1 MHFAFDVL
9 VIAHII
15 SGAIGLVAFWIPV
28 LSKKGGSNHRRFGRI
43 FVNMMLLTGGIAIG
57 ISLCSLIDPLGTHPH
72 LDDEAMV
79 RGIFGWMMLYLAIL
93 TINLAWYGKLCI
105 DNKRDHAG
113 NRAWHNLTLQIVLAI
128 AAVNCAVQGWLID
141 QPLMMG
147 MSVIGLATAG
157 TNSVFMYD
165 KSPRK
170 TEWLKEHIKGLVG
183 AGISVYTAF
192 FAFGAV
198 QLMPELALNPLLW
211 SVPLVTGLAII
222 IYQWRKLGWPYR
234 QARPAPLTS

>member
-1 MHFAFDVL
+1 MHGAFEVL

-15 SGAIGLVAFWIPV
+15 SGATGLIAFWIPI
-28 LSKKGGSNHRRFGRI
+28 LTRKGGSNHRRFGRI
-43 FVNMMLLTGGIAIG
+43 FVNMMLLTGAIAIG

-105 DNKRDHAG
+105 ANKRRHEA
-113 NRAWHNLTLQIVLAI
+113 NRAWHNLALQ
-128 AAVNCAVQGWLID
+128 AAVTLAALNCAIQGWRID
-141 QPLMMG
+141 QPLMIG
-147 MSVIGLATAG
+147 MSIIGFATAG
-157 TNSVFMYD
+157 TNVVFMY
-165 KSPRK
+165 KSDPAPK
-170 TEWLKEHIKGLVG
+170 TWLKEHIKGLVG

-198 QLMPELALNPLLW
+198 QLMPEIALNPMLW
-211 SVPLVTGLAII
+211 SVPLITGLAII
-222 IYQWRKLGWPYR
+222 IYHWRKLGWL
-234 QARPAPLTS
+234 QARPAPSTS